1 MTESIK
7 PENRA
12 QPNQPKQNG
21 NHKEN
26 QPLKPTHASVDNHK
40 SEASLHQDTPPTLEA
55 AGLEVKP
62 PGKRRHKKKSKK
74 TKTSLEA
81 DNKPGRESLEKSPID
96 GKSDNTKNCTIDETN
111 DLKANVL
118 KSKNESNPQNP
129 DGDPSADEGTSVD
142 P

>member
-1 MTESIK
+1 MTENTK
-7 PENRA
+7 PGVRA

-40 SEASLHQDTPPTLEA
+40 SGASLHQDTPPTLEA
-55 AGLEVKP
+55 AGLEAKP
-62 PGKRRHKKKSKK
+62 PGKRRRKKTSNK

-81 DNKPGRESLEKSPID
+81 DNKPGTASLEKSPTD
-96 GKSDNTKNCTIDETN
+96 GRSDGAKKCSINETS
-111 DLKANVL
+111 DLKANEL
-118 KSKNESNPQNP
+118 KPKNESNPPKPN
-129 DGDPSADEGTSVD
+129 GDPSADEGTSVD